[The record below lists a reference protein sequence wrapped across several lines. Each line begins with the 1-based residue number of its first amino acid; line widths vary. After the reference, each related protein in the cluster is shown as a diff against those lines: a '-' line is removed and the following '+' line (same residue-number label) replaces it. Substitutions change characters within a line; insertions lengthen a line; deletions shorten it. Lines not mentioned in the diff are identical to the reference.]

1 MKKVIFPLV
10 IVSLLLLLLQ
20 VVAFA
25 HSTEYVGYL
34 SDVMCAS
41 KGIAGD
47 GANLQTNPEK
57 HTVACMRMPDCA
69 ASGYGVLIKDK
80 KAGKYIF
87 YKFHEKGNEIAKK
100 LLETTKKTD
109 NMQIKVKG
117 TMIKDIIMVES
128 IVEK

>member
-1 MKKVIFPLV
+1 MKKVIFPLL
-10 IVSLLLLLLQ
+10 IISLLLLLLQ

-25 HSTEYVGYL
+25 KSTEYIGYL

-47 GANLQTNPEK
+47 GANLQKSPKK
-57 HTVACMRMPDCA
+57 HTVACMKIPDCA

-87 YKFHEKGNEIAKK
+87 YKFDEKGNEIAKK

-109 NMQIKVKG
+109 NIKIKVKG
-117 TMIKDIIMVES
+117 TMMKDLIMIES